1 MGDSVAVAIQA
12 KDTSVRMSA
21 GQERAREEGV
31 EVGGQWLLRQGELVL
46 GPVSGEQ
53 LVEKLYTG
61 EVTGETP
68 VARAG
73 ERSFQKLGDTDTFRL
88 HVVKAEAKVR
98 VEAQLQAERE
108 RVKKLRMVWAGVLAG
123 ITLVL
128 AVGAWQV
135 ARYLAVHGGG
145 DDEAFDGIT
154 MDPPTISLA
163 QARTEDEDLLEY
175 PGGPGGTPVK
185 RPEKPAE
192 PSTKPT
198 TQAPTAV
205 ASRTE
210 RPATTH
216 TPRRTGT
223 VSEDADGLAT
233 HTQFDQSAINKVV
246 AQQQRTLHRCFKE
259 EMERRPDFV
268 AKVPIEFT
276 IGNDGRV
283 VQLWVD
289 HPALKKGPMYECLL
303 GELKKWPF
311 KPFQGERPSVGL
323 SFNLGRKG

>member
-1 MGDSVAVAIQA
+1 
-12 KDTSVRMSA
+12 MSA
-21 GQERAREEGV
+21 GQERAREEGN

-46 GPVSGEQ
+46 GPVSGEV

-73 ERSFQKLGDTDTFRL
+73 ERTFQKLGDTDTFRL

-108 RVKKLRMVWAGVLAG
+108 RVKKLRLVWAGVLAG

-154 MDPPTISLA
+154 MDPPTITLA
-163 QARTEDEDLLEY
+163 QARTEDEGLLEY
-175 PGGPGGTPVK
+175 PGGPGGGTPAK

-192 PSTKPT
+192 PSAKP
-198 TQAPTAV
+198 PTAV

-210 RPATTH
+210 RPSVPALP
-216 TPRRTGT
+216 PRRTGT
-223 VSEDADGLAT
+223 VSTDGDGLAT
-233 HTQFDQSAINKVV
+233 HTQFDQGAINKVV

-259 EMERRPDFV
+259 EMERRPGFV

-289 HPALKKGPMYECLL
+289 HPSLKKGPMYDCLL

-311 KPFQGERPSVGL
+311 KSFQGERPSVGL
-323 SFNLGRKG
+323 SFNLGPKG